1 MLCIFSNG
9 ASSNFLDEDALQ
21 ALIEQE
27 NIAMQQLAEQAAAE
41 QAAAEQAAAE
51 QAAAVKTTDKES
63 TEVVSA
69 PLDKVNNSDN
79 LILMSH
85 SQALCSSLD
94 KKQPVNSGMPSEYY
108 SSEDEGIVKPISLRE
123 FFKITNNQYNSNCDG
138 WFRKYLSTHFNKA
151 LVFAYDPKNF
161 IGIISYWGFS
171 NGSFEKNANHHALQ
185 SCEESI
191 DKIESHV
198 CSILFSNN
206 KIVNK
211 NYLKLL
217 KVSIEK

>member
-1 MLCIFSNG
+1 MLCIFSIE
-9 ASSNFLDEDALQ
+9 ASSNFLEEDALQ

-27 NIAMQQLAEQAAAE
+27 NIAMQQLAE

-94 KKQPVNSGMPSEYY
+94 KKQPVNSGMPSEYF
-108 SSEDEGIVKPISLRE
+108 STEDDGIVKQSSLRE